1 MSENLKIGV
10 FLCECGGKDQNVGV
24 AQFSLLRNLSN
35 EHEHDFKI
43 DIVYMKYSAHLIL
56 SPDTDD
62 GVKGMRDMHS
72 YMLEYSKTYFTSD
85 QV

>member
-1 MSENLKIGV
+1 
-10 FLCECGGKDQNVGV
+10 
-24 AQFSLLRNLSN
+24 
-35 EHEHDFKI
+35 
-43 DIVYMKYSAHLIL
+43 MKYSAHLIL